1 MDEITNLIHDFEQEI
16 SHLEKSFEIIKRK
29 TNERKDIKHRV
40 ELKQIQLEDSFKENS
55 AFLYSHYF
63 KMISNQIK
71 SVSEL
76 LYEQIRTFSSNQ
88 ASNEYAAVKNSS
100 TLLNNILFDFKI
112 EDFFKATNRI
122 QISISFKGI
131 LKENDMFSVNL
142 KSKAFLFEHLY
153 NTYIQIKQ
161 KSKEMQTMNSICQL
175 GNSSEHLTDEY
186 RTLLKQC
193 VKNDKYNQNKY
204 LNEILKRITLFNE
217 KYNLEYFNQVNF
229 LIFFISS
236 F

>member
-1 MDEITNLIHDFEQEI
+1 
-16 SHLEKSFEIIKRK
+16 
-29 TNERKDIKHRV
+29 
-40 ELKQIQLEDSFKENS
+40 
-55 AFLYSHYF
+55 
-63 KMISNQIK
+63 
-71 SVSEL
+71 
-76 LYEQIRTFSSNQ
+76 
-88 ASNEYAAVKNSS
+88 
-100 TLLNNILFDFKI
+100 
-112 EDFFKATNRI
+112 
-122 QISISFKGI
+122 
-131 LKENDMFSVNL
+131 
-142 KSKAFLFEHLY
+142 
-153 NTYIQIKQ
+153 
-161 KSKEMQTMNSICQL
+161 MQTMNSICQL